1 MLDISVENY
10 ANVRVYAIKIV
21 NTELFWVKMNDVQK
35 ELGIKNIFYLVR
47 KEIHGI
53 FTTRNPT
60 KSKLENMKEME
71 KN

>member
-1 MLDISVENY
+1 MLDISAKNY
-10 ANVRVYAIKIV
+10 SNVRVYTIKIV
-21 NTELFWVKMNDVQK
+21 KTELFWIIMNDVQK
-35 ELGIKNIFYLVR
+35 ELGIKNIFDLVR